1 MVVEKWH
8 FDPHFGYVW
17 PISNREPDMG
27 GLDYDVNQEKTI
39 HLGNVWID
47 EIEWILLFTQ
57 KFLLIPK
64 WNDQNTPTHVNSR
77 KLWF

>member
-1 MVVEKWH
+1 MVEKWH

-17 PISNREPDMG
+17 PISNCEPG

-47 EIEWILLFTQ
+47 EIEWNEFMLH
-57 KFLLIPK
+57 
-64 WNDQNTPTHVNSR
+64 WVD
-77 KLWF
+77 W